1 MKTYD
6 LKTAYMRN
14 PMGLDDLHP
23 QLSWETMNIVKVPK
37 CDIRWTVLKRLF
49 E

>member
-23 QLSWETMNIVKVPK
+23 QLSWKKIGRN
-37 CDIRWTVLKRLF
+37 RRRLR
-49 E
+49 